1 MEPDSVRSNQVRSGQ
16 VRSGQ
21 VRSGQVRSGQ
31 VRSGQV
37 SIRLAHIT
45 DNTLRPPPNPV
56 KSSAVDRATPV
67 FQTPHQRLL
76 KAGPLK
82 STAAMLFGSGQAQA
96 GRIRVLAAGLRL
108 RRDARGLL
116 FESDACTWSGGP
128 STRRVQAPPVAISG
142 QGDWCA
148 APANAQPSR
157 SLPRPEQP
165 PVHSPEPVCM

>member
-1 MEPDSVRSNQVRSGQ
+1 MSTSIRVITPIRTDHSMPSQGKTPANRITRSVAKWSQTQSDQ
-16 VRSGQ
+16 I
-21 VRSGQVRSGQ
+21 RSGQVRSGQ

-76 KAGPLK
+76 KAGSLK

-116 FESDACTWSGGP
+116 FESDACTWSGDQVPGEF
-128 STRRVQAPPVAISG
+128 R
-142 QGDWCA
+142 
-148 APANAQPSR
+148 
-157 SLPRPEQP
+157 PRP
-165 PVHSPEPVCM
+165 